1 MMQYT
6 PKKLTRAGFVFDP
19 KRKQLNARKAKQQ
32 KEEAMKQH
40 QDQMAQTIES
50 LQKENQ
56 ELGRTMHK
64 LLEQTADNQ
73 TKLAERGAD
82 SDTLNQLMQ
91 QAMLN
96 QEKRVAEITH
106 KETALAYERDELN
119 KKKAKLELKDE

>member
-1 MMQYT
+1 M
-6 PKKLTRAGFVFDP
+6 
-19 KRKQLNARKAKQQ
+19 
-32 KEEAMKQH
+32 
-40 QDQMAQTIES
+40 
-50 LQKENQ
+50 
-56 ELGRTMHK
+56 GRTMHK